1 MIDREITLVSRT
13 KGTVVPLR
21 GEEHTLVACTP
32 SSPNSRPRAKR
43 PFLKTS
49 TPKLR
54 NLIRIGRNTL
64 GIFSKPYEP
73 SLSIC
78 RSSLVLWK
86 LISSRSCSSMVG
98 GLARPDDELPARV
111 AMPSPPRAF
120 TPRFLLAFC
129 RHDHLERETTASE
142 ARRGETRRGEARVSL
157 ESRPAERRGHVG
169 TERNDRGQPRTGWD
183 RHLASCC

>member
-54 NLIRIGRNTL
+54 NLIRSQYSRDIFETIRTILEHLSELLGPLKVDLLEKLLQHGRWPGQARRRAASQSGHAQPSSCFHAAIPAGVLSPRSL
-64 GIFSKPYEP
+64 G
-73 SLSIC
+73 
-78 RSSLVLWK
+78 
-86 LISSRSCSSMVG
+86 
-98 GLARPDDELPARV
+98 
-111 AMPSPPRAF
+111 
-120 TPRFLLAFC
+120 
-129 RHDHLERETTASE
+129 ERDNSERGE
-142 ARRGETRRGEARVSL
+142 ARRGEARRAFPSN
-157 ESRPAERRGHVG
+157 H
-169 TERNDRGQPRTGWD
+169 GQPRDVVT
-183 RHLASCC
+183 

>member
-54 NLIRIGRNTL
+54 NLIRIGRNRISGYFRNHTNHPWASV
-64 GIFSKPYEP
+64 GAPW
-73 SLSIC
+73 
-78 RSSLVLWK
+78 SSESWSPREAAPAWSVAWPGPTTSCQPEWPCPALLVL
-86 LISSRSCSSMVG
+86 SRRDSCWRS
-98 GLARPDDELPARV
+98 V
-111 AMPSPPRAF
+111 ATITWRERQQRA
-120 TPRFLLAFC
+120 
-129 RHDHLERETTASE
+129 
-142 ARRGETRRGEARVSL
+142 RRGEARRD
-157 ESRPAERRGHVG
+157 EARRAFPSNH
-169 TERNDRGQPRTGWD
+169 GQPRDVVT
-183 RHLASCC
+183 